1 MKLLELNPGKYARG
15 VFLLSV
21 GLVALT
27 LTLASASAQTGLGTV
42 SGTVRDPAGAVVP
55 GAQVTLINT
64 ETGLARSAQTS
75 AVGFYYFG
83 ALRIGPYK
91 LTIERTGF
99 ATWEG
104 TFTLAVSQ
112 NAVVNPDLKVGAV
125 TAVVE
130 VKGAATPIETTK
142 GAVGDVRESS
152 QIRDLPLNGRDIG
165 TLFGLTAGVESGAGG
180 ARVNGMKVGSLDI
193 NLDGVTQVD
202 RFGGGIVRVRP
213 GIETIQEFRIE
224 TVGSDA
230 TYDQPATVVMATRSG
245 TNQLHGGAYEY
256 LRDNSVIAPTRL
268 RSDPVN
274 VQVPQLIRN
283 EFGGYVGGPVVIP
296 HVYNG
301 RNKSFWFFDY
311 EGLRDHE
318 RFSPYFN
325 NVPTTAMWNGDLSNA
340 VDTNNPCTVS
350 PTCPTGYTPVVIY
363 DPTTTDPV
371 TFQRKPFPNNQIPG
385 PYNQTALV
393 LKSLTALPTNNNNP
407 YIAPNF
413 YATYPNIQR
422 NNTITAKVDHS
433 LSDKDR
439 LSVRFTRSWQNSAIE
454 GGYYANPINTS
465 SGMGTSARNYY
476 LTNVGVNYT
485 RTISPNWL
493 NELLVGVNRS
503 AVHYGTSADFTN
515 WDSKLSL
522 PNPFSVT
529 GWPTLYA
536 GEYNAFYYG
545 PSLYFGWDSD
555 NLHNQN
561 LTSETI
567 EDNVTWT
574 RGRHTFQF
582 GGRGRREQN
591 NVRENQQAQGS
602 HNWSGSYTT
611 NWCASCFAPTLD
623 TGSGFAELL
632 LGLPNYLSN
641 QYNRGYFYF
650 RQTQLGFYFNDR
662 FKVSP
667 RLTLNLGLR
676 WDKWTPYSE
685 ARQRLVVPYN
695 PETPSAPPG
704 SCMPPGS
711 CEVLSPGN
719 TGVDQIGGIPP
730 AVLTSW
736 ANLGLTWKTAN
747 SVGYPSAL
755 FRSIWH
761 DFAPRLG
768 FAYQLKPNTVI
779 RGSYGIYYVGM
790 PLSLLLQSTR
800 NNPPLNLRFQNNP
813 FNNPNV
819 PGGASS
825 SYFGNYPFIVTPA
838 PTDYLPTATVDI
850 NTPQGLSPYSNGAT
864 YWNGPDWNDERQQT
878 WNVTVEHQLPK
889 QIGLRLS
896 YIGTYGGN
904 LEQQFA
910 VNSQEPRYSYALRT
924 GLKPPSTGGG
934 ALLAP
939 QAFWSL
945 LGINHTGF
953 SHDHS
958 AQIEVHRN
966 FANGVSFQWFYTF
979 VRALTT
985 TDPGGFSDGNTG
997 INSGGGNGRLG
1008 GSGGATV
1015 PQNVQLLGEPLGSNT
1030 YTPVNLSYD
1039 QRLRLAYFNNTT
1051 IPPHRITFNGIYD
1064 LPFGRGKHFGNNV
1077 STPLNYL
1084 IGGWQLATIGTW
1096 NSGLWM
1102 GVNTGFVQTG
1112 NVRIPGNKRATLN
1125 IAGST
1130 DLYRQWFAG
1139 DFNPATATVV
1149 SGTLTAPA
1157 VRQAGPNCSGNYIG
1171 QVAVTLAD
1179 GTCYNAPVSG
1189 SSFGGFYNPSPRD
1202 NIIGPGGWNT
1212 DLSIYKHFK
1221 IKERLDMRFAAD
1233 FFNAFNHPNDIP
1245 PSTVSGLQD
1254 LATQANDPRII
1265 QLSLRL
1271 EF

>member
-1 MKLLELNPGKYARG
+1 MKPLELNPGKYARA

-21 GLVALT
+21 GLVALA
-27 LTLASASAQTGLGTV
+27 LALPPASAQTGVGTV
-42 SGTVRDPAGAVVP
+42 SGTVRDPAGAIVP
-55 GAQVTLINT
+55 SAQVTLIQT
-64 ETGLARSAQTS
+64 ETALARSTQTS

-83 ALRIGPYK
+83 ALPIGPYK
-91 LTIERTGF
+91 LTIEKQGF
-99 ATWEG
+99 ATWE
-104 TFTLAVSQ
+104 TTLTLAVGQ

-142 GAVGDVRESS
+142 GAVGDVRESA
-152 QIRDLPLNGRDIG
+152 QIRALPLNGRDVG
-165 TLFGLTAGVESGAGG
+165 SLFLLTAGVESGAGG

-202 RFGGGIVRVRP
+202 RFGGGIARVRP
-213 GIETIQEFRIE
+213 GIETIEEFRIE

-256 LRDNSVIAPTRL
+256 NRDNSVFPTRL
-268 RSDPVN
+268 RSDPVID
-274 VQVPQLIRN
+274 PSTGKTFKLPELIRN

-296 HVYNG
+296 HLYNG

-311 EGLRDHE
+311 EGLRQQQRSE
-318 RFSPYFN
+318 PLFPY
-325 NVPTTAMWNGDLSNA
+325 VPTAAMWKGDLSNA
-340 VDTNNPCTVS
+340 VDNAISCTVGPS
-350 PTCPTGYTPVVIY
+350 CPLGFAPIVVY
-363 DPTTTDPV
+363 DPKTTDPV

-385 PYNQTALV
+385 PFNATATALQ
-393 LKSLTALPTNNNNP
+393 SLTALPTNDNNP
-407 YIAPNF
+407 FIAPNF
-413 YATYPNIQR
+413 TSTYPDVAH
-422 NNTITAKVDHS
+422 NNTITAKVDQNI
-433 LSDKDR
+433 SDRDR
-439 LSVRFTRSWQNSAIE
+439 LSVRFTRGWQNSAIE
-454 GGYYANPINTS
+454 GGYFANPINTS

-476 LTNVGVNYT
+476 VTNVGVNYT
-485 RTISPNWL
+485 RTISANWL
-493 NELLVGVNRS
+493 NELLVGVHRS
-503 AVHYGTSADFTN
+503 AVHYGTSADFTD

-529 GWPTLYA
+529 GWPTLYSEEA
-536 GEYNAFYYG
+536 GTGYY
-545 PSLYFGWDSD
+545 LYFGWDSD
-555 NLHNQN
+555 NVHNQN

-567 EDNVTWT
+567 EDNVTWN

-602 HNWSGSYTT
+602 HNWGPSYTSL
-611 NWCASCFAPTLD
+611 WSPSAFGPTPD

-650 RQTQLGFYFNDR
+650 RQTQLGLYFSDR

-685 ARQRLVVPYN
+685 ARERLVVPYN
-695 PETPSAPPG
+695 PETPSTPPATCMPSG
-704 SCMPPGS
+704 SCA
-711 CEVLSPGN
+711 VLSPGN
-719 TGVDQIGGIPP
+719 TSVDQIGGIPP

-747 SVGYPSAL
+747 SVGYPSNL

-768 FAYQLKPNTVI
+768 VAYQLDHNTVI

-813 FNNPNV
+813 YNNPSV
-819 PGGASS
+819 PADSSGNTGANSL
-825 SYFGNYPFIVTPA
+825 YYGNYPNIVTPA

-850 NTPQGLSPYSNGAT
+850 NTPQGLSPYGNGAT

-878 WNVTVEHQLPK
+878 WNVTFERELPW

-896 YIGTYGGN
+896 YIGTFGQN

-910 VNSQEPRYSYALRT
+910 IDSQEPKYSYALRT
-924 GLKPPSTGGG
+924 GLKPPSKGGG

-945 LGINHTGF
+945 YGINHTGF
-953 SHDHS
+953 SHDNS
-958 AQIEVHRN
+958 AQVEFHRK
-966 FANGVSFQWFYTF
+966 FANGTSFQWFYTY

-985 TDPGGFSDGNTG
+985 TDPAGFTDGNTS
-997 INSGGGNGRLG
+997 INSGSGNGHLN

-1015 PQNVQLLGEPLGSNT
+1015 PENIQLLGEP
-1030 YTPVNLSYD
+1030 NLSYN
-1039 QRLRLAYFNNTT
+1039 QRLKLAYFNNTT
-1051 IPPHRITFNGIYD
+1051 IPIHRVTFNGIYD
-1064 LPFGRGKHFGNNV
+1064 LPFGRGKHFAHNV
-1077 STPLNYL
+1077 SAPLNYV

-1112 NVRIPGNKRATLN
+1112 NVRIPANKRATFN
-1125 IAGST
+1125 YASGSS

-1139 DFNPATATVV
+1139 DFNTPISPANVMNV
-1149 SGTLTAPA
+1149 KGTLVPGA
-1157 VRQAGPNCSGNYIG
+1157 VRPAGPNCSGDFKG
-1171 QVAVTLAD
+1171 QLAVTLAD
-1179 GTCYNAPVSG
+1179 GSCYNAPFS
-1189 SSFGGFYNPSPRD
+1189 GFYNPDPRN

-1212 DLSIYKHFK
+1212 DLSVYKHFK
-1221 IKERLDMRFAAD
+1221 IKERLDVRFAAD
-1233 FFNAFNHPNDIP
+1233 FFNAFNHPNDNP
-1245 PSTVSGLQD
+1245 PNTVTGLQD
-1254 LATQANDPRII
+1254 LRFQSNDSRII
-1265 QLSLRL
+1265 QLSLRV

>member
-1 MKLLELNPGKYARG
+1 MNYFRLHSIKGSVR
-15 VFLLSV
+15 VFFQFSICLAAFALA
-21 GLVALT
+21 LPVAL
-27 LTLASASAQTGLGTV
+27 AQTGLGTV
-42 SGTVRDPAGAVVP
+42 SGTVRDPAEAVVP
-55 GAQVTLINT
+55 GAQVTVT
-64 ETGLARSAQTS
+64 SMETGLARSAQTS
-75 AVGFYYFG
+75 SVGFYLFG
-83 ALRIGPYK
+83 ALPLGSYR
-91 LTIERTGF
+91 LTVERQGF

-104 TFTLAVSQ
+104 TFTLDVGQ
-112 NAVVNPDLKVGAV
+112 NAVVNPSLRLGSTATVVHV
-125 TAVVE
+125 TD
-130 VKGAATPIETTK
+130 AAAPIETTK
-142 GAVGDVRESS
+142 GAVGDIRESS
-152 QIRDLPLNGRDIG
+152 QIRDLPLNGRQVG
-165 TLFGLTAGVESGAGG
+165 LLFDLTAGVESGSGG
-180 ARVNGMKVGSLDI
+180 ARVNGMKVGSMDI

-202 RFGGGIVRVRP
+202 RFGGGMIRVQP

-245 TNQLHGGAYEY
+245 TNQLHGGGYEY

-283 EFGGYVGGPVVIP
+283 EFGGYAGGPVVIP

-301 RNKSFWFFDY
+301 RDKSFWFFDY

-325 NVPTTAMWNGDLSNA
+325 YVPTTAMWNGDLSNA
-340 VDTNNPCTVS
+340 VDINNPCTVS
-350 PTCPTGYTPVVIY
+350 PNCPTGYTPVVIY
-363 DPTTTDPV
+363 DPKSTNST
-371 TFQRKPFPNNQIPG
+371 TFQRTPFPNNQIPG
-385 PYNQTALV
+385 PFNQTALA
-393 LKSLTALPTNNNNP
+393 LKALTALPTNNNNP

-413 YATYPNIQR
+413 VTTYPNINR
-422 NNTITAKVDHS
+422 TNTITAKVDQR

-439 LSVRFTRSWQNSAIE
+439 LSVRYTRSWQNSAIE

-485 RTISPNWL
+485 RTISPTWL

-503 AVHYGTSADFTN
+503 AVHYGTNADFTN
-515 WDSKLSL
+515 WDSKLGL
-522 PNPFSVT
+522 PNPFSAT
-529 GWPTLYA
+529 GWPTLYS
-536 GEYNAFYYG
+536 GQYNALYYG

-574 RGRHTFQF
+574 HGRHTIRF

-602 HNWSGSYTT
+602 NNWNGSYTT
-611 NWCASCFAPTLD
+611 NWCASCAAPALD

-632 LGLPNYLSN
+632 LGLPSYLSN

-650 RQTQLGFYFNDR
+650 RQTQLGLYINDSV
-662 FKVSP
+662 KLNQ

-676 WDKWTPYSE
+676 WDNWTPYSE

-695 PETPSAPPG
+695 PETPSTPPA
-704 SCMPPGS
+704 SCMPPGT

-719 TGVDQIGGIPP
+719 TSVNQIGGIPP
-730 AVLTSW
+730 AVLSSW
-736 ANLGLTWKTAN
+736 SNLGLTWKTAN

-768 FAYQLKPNTVI
+768 VAYQLNPKTVI

-819 PGGASS
+819 PGGASGS
-825 SYFGNYPFIVTPA
+825 NFGFYPFIVTPA
-838 PTDYLPTATVDI
+838 STDYLPTATVDI

-864 YWNGPDWNDERQQT
+864 YWDGPNWNDEHQQT
-878 WNVTVEHQLPK
+878 WNVTVEHELPR

-896 YIGTYGGN
+896 YIGTYGGD

-910 VNSQEPRYSYALRT
+910 IDSQEPKYSYALRT
-924 GLKPPSTGGG
+924 GLKPPSQS

-939 QAFWSL
+939 QPFWGL
-945 LGINHTGF
+945 YGINHTGY

-958 AQIEVHRN
+958 AQVELHRK
-966 FANGVSFQWFYTF
+966 FSNGLSFQGFYTY

-997 INSGGGNGRLG
+997 INGANTTGANGQFG
-1008 GSGGATV
+1008 QSGGATV
-1015 PQNVQLLGEPLGSNT
+1015 PQNIQLLGEP
-1030 YTPVNLSYD
+1030 NLSY
-1039 QRLRLAYFNNTT
+1039 QRRLRLAYFNNTT

-1064 LPFGRGKHFGNNV
+1064 LPFGRGKHFGSNV

-1084 IGGWQLATIGTW
+1084 IGGWQVATIGTW

-1102 GVNTGFVQTG
+1102 GVNPGFVQTG
-1112 NVRIPGNKRATLN
+1112 SVRIPANKRATLN
-1125 IAGST
+1125 ISGSS

-1139 DFNPATATVV
+1139 NFSAANASNVK
-1149 SGTLTAPA
+1149 GTLAAPA
-1157 VRQAGPNCSGNYIG
+1157 VRPAGPNCSGAYIG
-1171 QVAVTLAD
+1171 QLAVTLAN
-1179 GTCYNAPVSG
+1179 GSCYSAP
-1189 SSFGGFYNPSPRD
+1189 FGGFYNPDPRA
-1202 NIIGPGGWNT
+1202 NVIGPGGWN
-1212 DLSIYKHFK
+1212 DDISLYKHFK
-1221 IKERLDMRFAAD
+1221 IKERFDMRFAAD
-1233 FFNAFNHPNDIP
+1233 FFNAFNHPNDVP
-1245 PSTVSGLQD
+1245 PNTTTGLQD
-1254 LATQANDPRII
+1254 LSLQATTSNGGLNDPRVI